1 MLYGLL
7 AVVLMAMDH
16 RGQYVS
22 RVRSVAQYAA
32 EPVYGLIEWPVSAL
46 RNVFGQ
52 FQSQRSL
59 RRENERLQRQ
69 LLGLQG
75 RLQRMET
82 LVEENRRLRALFEG
96 AESQPYDYLFAELL
110 QVELDPFA
118 HQVLIDRGSGDGVEP
133 GQAVIDGEGVM
144 GQVEDVHLRFSSVR
158 LISDPSHA
166 LPVQINR
173 TGLRTVAFGLGET
186 DRLSLPH
193 VPRDADVREGDL
205 VVTSGLGERFPGGYP
220 VAEITAIDR
229 EEGLTFARVEARPL
243 AALDQGREVLL
254 IRVPPT
260 PELEEAGVEAAEEAA
275 ETAGEDTGPTA
286 ETETGAQ
293 TEGETGAHT
302 EAEAEPGAD
311 TEAEAGAETE
321 VETGAET
328 EVETGAE
335 TEAEAGAAP
344 EAQTE
349 ASAETDAEAGAD
361 TGEEAATGSVATG
374 DEPEE
379 PRE

>member
-22 RVRSVAQYAA
+22 RVRNLAQYAA
-32 EPVYGLIEWPVSAL
+32 EPVYHVIEWPVSAL
-46 RNVFGQ
+46 RNLFGQ

-59 RRENERLQRQ
+59 RQDNERLQRQ
-69 LLGLQG
+69 LLGQQG

-96 AESQPYDYLFAELL
+96 AESQPYDYMFAELM

-144 GQVEDVHLRFSSVR
+144 GQVEDVHLHFSSVR

-229 EEGLTFARVEARPL
+229 EGLTRPRDP
-243 AALDQGREVLL
+243 AAGRTGPGAGILL
-254 IRVPPT
+254 IRVPPQ
-260 PELEEAGVEAAEEAA
+260 PALEEAGEATAEATGEETTA
-275 ETAGEDTGPTA
+275 ETTEQAGADTGPA
-286 ETETGAQ
+286 E
-293 TEGETGAHT
+293 
-302 EAEAEPGAD
+302 EP
-311 TEAEAGAETE
+311 EAGAETGE
-321 VETGAET
+321 
-328 EVETGAE
+328 
-335 TEAEAGAAP
+335 EAGA
-344 EAQTE
+344 
-349 ASAETDAEAGAD
+349 
-361 TGEEAATGSVATG
+361 GSVATDG
-374 DEPEE
+374 EPEE
-379 PRE
+379 ALE